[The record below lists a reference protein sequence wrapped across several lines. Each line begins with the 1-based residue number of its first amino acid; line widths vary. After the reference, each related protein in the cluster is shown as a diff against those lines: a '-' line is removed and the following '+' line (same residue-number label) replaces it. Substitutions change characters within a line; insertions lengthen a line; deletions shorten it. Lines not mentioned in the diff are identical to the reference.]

1 MLGKLLLKTGEFN
14 EERAIYAID
23 DDITTKWCDGSI
35 NKPKYM
41 TVDMGKVETITGW
54 SVMHAGLEALDYIT
68 KEYSLMV
75 KLNETDEWQVV
86 DTVTDNIN
94 LETERLLQEPVQARF
109 VRLNITKPDQSE
121 GGTVR
126 INDFQV
132 F

>member
-1 MLGKLLLKTGEFN
+1 
-14 EERAIYAID
+14 
-23 DDITTKWCDGSI
+23 
-35 NKPKYM
+35 
-41 TVDMGKVETITGW
+41 
-54 SVMHAGLEALDYIT
+54 
-68 KEYSLMV
+68 MV